1 MKENWLF
8 IKTPD
13 HYGKVEVIQFDD
25 NVIDFF
31 DVEKSDGISLLKIV
45 NQNRNEKLSETE
57 CKFIN
62 QNRIRFFRNGKIHKF
77 FSEEK
82 TTTEDCIF
90 EDDYE
95 KLNTT
100 ETELTESEI
109 QNLKFEFNWN
119 GEKRNVSFNQVLD
132 SPVIQE
138 INKRLN
144 KEGSRIVLGKLNET
158 LFLSLYTDN
167 YLDKLI
173 PIKYVDRQKIIL
185 YGFPKEPY
193 EINCPIIE

>member
-13 HYGKVEVIQFDD
+13 HYGKAEIIQFDND
-25 NVIDFF
+25 VIDYFS
-31 DVEKSDGISLLKIV
+31 VEKGNGISLLKIV
-45 NQNRNEKLSETE
+45 NEKRNEKLSETQY
-57 CKFIN
+57 KFIT
-62 QNRIRFFRNGKIHKF
+62 QNRIRFFRNGKIHKV
-77 FSEEK
+77 FSDK
-82 TTTEDCIF
+82 KSITEDCIF
-90 EDDYE
+90 ENDYE
-95 KLNTT
+95 KLTAT
-100 ETELTESEI
+100 ETELTEDEI
-109 QNLKFEFNWN
+109 QNLKFQFNWN
-119 GEKRNVSFNQVLD
+119 GEKMNVSFNQVLD

-144 KEGSRIVLGKLNET
+144 KEGSKIALGKLNET
-158 LFLSLYTDN
+158 LFLSLYTDHN
-167 YLDKLI
+167 LDKLI

>member
-1 MKENWLF
+1 MKENWLYL
-8 IKTPD
+8 KTPD
-13 HYGKVEVIQFDD
+13 DYGKPEIIQFDD

-45 NQNRNEKLSETE
+45 NQNRNEKLNETQY
-57 CKFIN
+57 KWVT
-62 QNRIRFFRNGKIHKF
+62 QNRIRFFKNGKIHNYF
-77 FSEEK
+77 NDEK
-82 TTTEDCIF
+82 TRTEDCIF
-90 EDDYE
+90 EVDYE
-95 KLNTT
+95 KLSAT
-100 ETELTESEI
+100 ETELTETEI
-109 QNLKFEFNWN
+109 QNLKFEINWN
-119 GEKRNVSFNQVLD
+119 GKKMNVRFNEILD

-167 YLDKLI
+167 YIDNLL

-185 YGFPKEPY
+185 YGFYKEPY
-193 EINCPIIE
+193 EINCLIK